1 MPAHLQSI
9 TPLLPAGASLD
20 DALAFYLGDLG
31 FTLLWR
37 DGDMAGISRDGV
49 GFNLVVNTNRDW
61 ADNASFSIAAD
72 DLDALYAE
80 YVAVPAQ
87 VGALEMKSW
96 GRREFHMILA
106 SGVCLQFHQ
115 AG

>member
-1 MPAHLQSI
+1 MPARLYSI

-20 DALAFYLGDLG
+20 DALAFYVGHLG
-31 FTLLWR
+31 FQLLWR
-37 DGDMAGISRDGV
+37 DGGMAGIVRDAV
-49 GFNLVVNTNRDW
+49 AFNLVVNTNRDW

-80 YVAVPAQ
+80 YFNVPAQ
-87 VGALEMKSW
+87 VGALEEKPW
-96 GRREFHMILA
+96 GRREFHMILP

>member
-1 MPAHLQSI
+1 MPARLQSV

-20 DALAFYLGDLG
+20 DALAFYCGHLG
-31 FTLLWR
+31 FDLLWR
-37 DGDMAGISRDGV
+37 DGDMAGIARDGV
-49 GFNLVVNTNRDW
+49 AFNLVVNTNRDW
-61 ADNASFSIAAD
+61 ADNASFSIAVD

-80 YVAVPAQ
+80 YSDVPAQ
-87 VGALEMKSW
+87 VGALELKPW
-96 GRREFHMILA
+96 GRREFHMIVA

>member
-1 MPAHLQSI
+1 MPARLQSI
-9 TPLLPAGASLD
+9 TPLIPAGASLA
-20 DALAFYLGDLG
+20 DALAFYCGHLG
-31 FTLLWR
+31 FDLLWR
-37 DGDMAGISRDGV
+37 DGDMAGIARDGV
-49 GFNLVVNTNRDW
+49 AFNLVVNTNRAW

-80 YVAVPAQ
+80 YCDVPAQ
-87 VGALEMKSW
+87 VGALELKPW
-96 GRREFHMILA
+96 GRREFHMIVA